1 MQDLIGRT
9 LGHYRVVEQIGAG
22 GMGVVYRAH
31 DERLDRDV
39 AIKVLPEEVAEDTD
53 RVARFER
60 EARAVA
66 KLDYPNILAIHD
78 FGADRGFAY
87 AVMELLEGESM
98 RDVVTKGGLTPS
110 KAVEYARAIADG
122 LAAAHDKGIVH
133 RDLKPENVFLTRD
146 GRIKILDFGL
156 AKLKEPDQDLSTKT
170 PTATL
175 ETSPGVLIGTVAYM
189 APEQVQG
196 QPADH
201 RSDIFALGCMLYEL
215 LTGTRPFAGRT
226 AAEAA
231 AAILK
236 DDPPPISERVTNVPP
251 GLEAVVSHCLEKRR
265 EDRFQS
271 AQDLSFALQA
281 TSQDSQSSPVEDTG
295 GKQIRSIAVLP
306 FEIAGGAEEM
316 EYLGDGLTEGI
327 IAKLCRLP
335 GIERVIAR
343 HSVFGYKGKAIEP
356 GAAGV
361 ELGVDSVL
369 VGDVVVRNE
378 ELHITAELVAT
389 PTGERIWGDRYV
401 RKQSGIID
409 LEDAISHAIAENLW
423 PELSDADHARI
434 AKRPTDDP
442 EAYRLYLKG
451 RHLWSRLT
459 KEALDRSI
467 ELYREAISRDQRFAL
482 AHTGIADAWVS
493 LSWNDFV
500 PKRTAF
506 KESLSSALT
515 ALEMDDQV
523 SEAHVSLAMVLSY
536 FGTDWSRAETE
547 YRRALEINRNSADAY
562 HQYAHLLTFLGRTEE
577 GIEMILR
584 ALELEPVSRIIS
596 SCCGQVHFMAGR
608 YDEEAVAHLEAALE
622 LDPAN
627 AGPYSWL
634 GMVHVERRDYP
645 RAEEAFERGL
655 EAGSFVPRNTGAL
668 GYCYGVQGDR
678 ERALAQLDRLTEL
691 SEETTVDSCFEAW
704 IHTAIGDEDGAIAAL
719 ERAYDQDANWLVS
732 LKVDPFLAKLRPDPR
747 FQDLLRRMHLPED

>member
-1 MQDLIGRT
+1 MKELIGRT

-39 AIKVLPEEVAEDTD
+39 AIKVLPEEVAEDAD

-60 EARAVA
+60 EARAIA

-78 FGADRGFAY
+78 FSTERGIAY

-98 RDVVTKGGLTPS
+98 REVITKGGLSLS
-110 KAVEYARAIADG
+110 KAVEHARAIADG

-133 RDLKPENVFLTRD
+133 RDLKPENVFLTKD

-156 AKLKEPDQDLSTKT
+156 AKLKEPDQDFSTKT

-175 ETSPGVLIGTVAYM
+175 ETSPGALIGTAAYM

-196 QPADH
+196 QAADH
-201 RSDIFALGCMLYEL
+201 RSDIFALGCVLYEM
-215 LTGTRPFAGRT
+215 LTGIRPFAGGTT
-226 AAEAA
+226 AEIA

-236 DDPPPISERVTNVPP
+236 DDPPPISEHVTNMPS
-251 GLEAVVSHCLEKRR
+251 GLDAVVSHCLEKRR
-265 EDRFQS
+265 EERFQS
-271 AQDLSFALQA
+271 ARDLSFALQA
-281 TSQDSQSSPVEDTG
+281 ASQSSQSSQVEDPG
-295 GKQIRSIAVLP
+295 VQPIRSIAVLP
-306 FEIAGGAEEM
+306 FKIAGGAGEM
-316 EYLGDGLTEGI
+316 EYLGDGLTEGV
-327 IAKLCRLP
+327 IAKLCHLP
-335 GIERVIAR
+335 GIDRVIAR
-343 HSVFGYKGKAIEP
+343 HSVFGYKGRTIDP

-369 VGDVVVRNE
+369 VGDVVVRDE

-389 PTGERIWGDRYV
+389 PRGDRIWGNRYV
-401 RKQSGIID
+401 RGLSGIID
-409 LEDAISHAIAENLW
+409 LEDAISQSIAESLR

-459 KEALDRSI
+459 KEALDRRI
-467 ELYREAISRDQRFAL
+467 ELYREAISRDRRFAL

-500 PKRTAF
+500 PKGTAF
-506 KESLSSALT
+506 KEALSSALT

-536 FGTDWSRAETE
+536 FGTDWARAETE
-547 YRRALEINRNSADAY
+547 YQRALEINRNNVDAC
-562 HQYAHLLTFLGRTEE
+562 HQYAHLLTFLGRNDE
-577 GIEMILR
+577 GVEWILR
-584 ALELEPVSRIIS
+584 ALDLEPVSRIIS
-596 SCCGQVHFMAGR
+596 SCCGQVHFLAGR
-608 YDEEAVAHLEAALE
+608 HDDAVAHLETALE

-634 GMVHVERRDYP
+634 GMVHVERGDYEK
-645 RAEEAFERGL
+645 AEKAFKRGL

-668 GYCYGVQGDR
+668 GYCYGIQGDR
-678 ERALAQLDRLTEL
+678 ERAQVQLERLRDL
-691 SEETTVDSCFEAW
+691 STGTTVDACFEAW
-704 IHTAIGDEDGAIAAL
+704 IHAAIGDDDSAIAAL

>member
-9 LGHYRVVEQIGAG
+9 LGHYRIVEKIGAG
-22 GMGVVYRAH
+22 GMGEVYRAN

-39 AIKVLPEEVAEDTD
+39 AIKVLLEEVAQNPD
-53 RVARFER
+53 RLTRFET

-66 KLDYPNILAIHD
+66 KLDHPNILAIHN
-78 FGADRGFAY
+78 FGTEEGIAF

-98 RDVVTKGGLTPS
+98 REVITAGGLAPS

-122 LAAAHDKGIVH
+122 LAVAHDKGIVH

-156 AKLKEPDQDLSTKT
+156 AKLKEPAQHLTTKT

-175 ETSPGVLIGTVAYM
+175 ETSPGGLIGTVAYM

-201 RSDIFALGCMLYEL
+201 RSDIFALGCVLYEML
-215 LTGTRPFAGRT
+215 SGTRPFAGKT
-226 AAEAA
+226 SAETA

-236 DDPPPISERVTNVPP
+236 DDSPPISERVRNALP
-251 GLEAVVSHCLEKRR
+251 GLDTVVSHCLEKRR

-271 AQDLSFALQA
+271 ARDLSFALQA
-281 TSQDSQSSPVEDTG
+281 TSRAPRTSPVEATDG
-295 GKQIRSIAVLP
+295 IAIRSIAVLP
-306 FEIAGGAEEM
+306 FEIAGGTEEM

-327 IAKLCRLP
+327 IGKMCGLP
-335 GIERVIAR
+335 GIDRVIAR
-343 HSVFGYKGKAIEP
+343 HSVFGYKGRDVNPATA
-356 GAAGV
+356 GA

-369 VGDVVVRNE
+369 VGDVALRGD
-378 ELHITAELVAT
+378 ELVITAELVAI
-389 PTGERIWGDRYV
+389 PRGDRIWGDRYV
-401 RKQSGIID
+401 RELSGIID
-409 LEDAISHAIAENLW
+409 LEDAISRAIAESLR

-459 KEALDRSI
+459 KDALDRSI

-506 KESLSSALT
+506 KEALSSALT

-523 SEAHVSLAMVLSY
+523 AEPHVSMAMVLSY

-547 YRRALEINRNSADAY
+547 YLRALEINRNSADAY
-562 HQYAHLLTFLGRTEE
+562 HQYAHLLTFLGRTKE

-608 YDEEAVAHLEAALE
+608 YDEAVAHLEAALE

-627 AGPYSWL
+627 TGPYSWL
-634 GMVHVERRDYP
+634 GMVHVERGDFKK
-645 RAEEAFERGL
+645 AEEALERGL
-655 EAGSFVPRNTGAL
+655 KGGSFVPRNTGAL
-668 GYCYGVQGDR
+668 GYCYGVQGDG
-678 ERALAQLDRLTEL
+678 EKALAQLEQLTAL
-691 SEETTVDSCFEAW
+691 SAETTVDACFEAW
-704 IHTAIGDEDGAIAAL
+704 IHISIGNDDRAIAAL
-719 ERAYDQDANWLVS
+719 ERAYDQDANWLLS
-732 LKVDPFLAKLRPDPR
+732 LKVDPFLAGLRSDPR
-747 FQDLLRRMHLPED
+747 FHDLLRRMHLPED

>member
-53 RVARFER
+53 RIARFER

-66 KLDYPNILAIHD
+66 RLDYPNILSIHD
-78 FGADRGFAY
+78 FGAEQGVAY

-98 RDVVTKGGLTPS
+98 RDVVTTGALTPN
-110 KAVEYARAIADG
+110 KAVDYAQAIADG

-133 RDLKPENVFLTRD
+133 RDFKPENVFLTRD

-156 AKLKEPDQDLSTKT
+156 AKLKEPEQELSTQT

-175 ETSPGVLIGTVAYM
+175 ETSPGGLIGTAPYM

-196 QPADH
+196 QAADH
-201 RSDIFALGCMLYEL
+201 RSDIFALGCVLYEM
-215 LTGTRPFAGRT
+215 LTGSRPFGGKAT
-226 AAEAA
+226 AETA

-236 DDPPPISERVTNVPP
+236 DDPPPISERVSNMLP
-251 GLEAVVSHCLEKRR
+251 GLDSIVSHCLEKRR

-271 AQDLSFALQA
+271 ARDLSFALQEV
-281 TSQDSQSSPVEDTG
+281 SRSPRSMPVEDADG
-295 GKQIRSIAVLP
+295 RLIRSIAVLP
-306 FEIAGGAEEM
+306 FEIAGGIEEM

-335 GIERVIAR
+335 GIDRVIAR
-343 HSVFGYKGKAIEP
+343 HSVFCYRGKGIDP
-356 GAAGV
+356 GVAGM

-369 VGDVVVRNE
+369 VGDILVRGE
-378 ELHITAELVAT
+378 ELRIIAELVAT
-389 PTGERIWGDRYV
+389 SSGERVWGDRYI
-401 RKQSGIID
+401 REMSGIID
-409 LEDAISHAIAENLW
+409 LEDAISQAIAESLR

-434 AKRPTDDP
+434 AKRPTNDP

-459 KEALDRSI
+459 KDALDRSI
-467 ELYREAISRDQRFAL
+467 ELYREAISRDRQFAL
-482 AHTGIADAWVS
+482 AHSGIADAWVS

-500 PKRTAF
+500 PKRRAF
-506 KESLSSALT
+506 KEALSSALT

-536 FGTDWSRAETE
+536 FGTDWPRSETE
-547 YRRALEINRNSADAY
+547 YQRALEINRNNADAC
-562 HQYAHLLTFLGRTEE
+562 HQYAHLLTFLGRTDE

-584 ALELEPVSRIIS
+584 ALDLEPVSRIIS
-596 SCCGQVHFMAGR
+596 SCCGQIHFMAGR
-608 YDEEAVAHLEAALE
+608 YDDAASHLEAALE

-627 AGPYSWL
+627 AGPCSWL
-634 GMVHVERRDYP
+634 GMVHVQRSDYS
-645 RAEEAFERGL
+645 RAEEAFQRGL

-668 GYCYGVQGDR
+668 GYCYGIQGDR
-678 ERALAQLDRLTEL
+678 DKARAQLDRLTEL
-691 SEETTVDSCFEAW
+691 ARETTVDACFEAW
-704 IHTAIGDEDGAIAAL
+704 IHVAMGDDGAAIEAL

-732 LKVDPFLAKLRPDPR
+732 LKVDPFLSKLHPDPR

>member
-1 MQDLIGRT
+1 MSDTVPPIREIDDSAINSPPGIWKMQDLIGRT

-31 DERLDRDV
+31 DERLDREV
-39 AIKVLPEEVAEDTD
+39 AVKVLPEDVAQDLD
-53 RVARFER
+53 RVGRFER
-60 EARAVA
+60 EAKAVA
-66 KLDYPNILAIHD
+66 RLDHPNILAIHD
-78 FGADRGFAY
+78 FSADRDVAF

-98 RDVVTKGGLTPS
+98 RAVVTKGGLTPS
-110 KAVEYARAIADG
+110 KAVEYASAIADG

-156 AKLKEPDQDLSTKT
+156 AKLKEPDQELTTKT

-175 ETSPGVLIGTVAYM
+175 ETSPGGLIGTVAYM

-201 RSDIFALGCMLYEL
+201 RSDIFSLGCLLYEL
-215 LTGTRPFAGRT
+215 LTGTRPFAGNTT
-226 AAEAA
+226 AETA

-236 DDPPPISERVTNVPP
+236 DDPRPISELVTNVPP
-251 GLEAVVSHCLEKRR
+251 GLDTVISHCLEKRR

-271 AQDLSFALQA
+271 ARDLSFALQA
-281 TSQDSQSSPVEDTG
+281 ASRGPRLLPAEDSG
-295 GKQIRSIAVLP
+295 GKPIRSIAVLP
-306 FEIAGGAEEM
+306 FEVAGGIEEM

-335 GIERVIAR
+335 GIDRVIAR
-343 HSVFGYKGKAIEP
+343 HSVFGYKGKAIDP
-356 GAAGV
+356 GAAGA

-378 ELHITAELVAT
+378 ELHITVELIAT
-389 PTGERIWGDRYV
+389 PRGDRVWGDRYV
-401 RKQSGIID
+401 RELSGIID
-409 LEDAISHAIAENLW
+409 VEDAISQAIAESLQ

-459 KEALDRSI
+459 KEALERSI
-467 ELYREAISRDQRFAL
+467 ELYREAISRDGRFAL

-506 KESLSSALT
+506 KEALSSALA

-536 FGTDWSRAETE
+536 FGTDWTRAETE
-547 YRRALEINRNSADAY
+547 YRRALEINRNNADAY

-608 YDEEAVAHLEAALE
+608 YDEGGSRAGPGQRRPILLAGNGSREAAGLFKSGGSVRARARSRLLRSPE
-622 LDPAN
+622 HRSSRLLLRCSRKPKKGAGTARSAERAFRGDHRRRVLRGLDP
-627 AGPYSWL
+627 
-634 GMVHVERRDYP
+634 RRD
-645 RAEEAFERGL
+645 RG
-655 EAGSFVPRNTGAL
+655 
-668 GYCYGVQGDR
+668 
-678 ERALAQLDRLTEL
+678 
-691 SEETTVDSCFEAW
+691 
-704 IHTAIGDEDGAIAAL
+704 
-719 ERAYDQDANWLVS
+719 
-732 LKVDPFLAKLRPDPR
+732 
-747 FQDLLRRMHLPED
+747 

>member
-31 DERLDRDV
+31 DEHLDREV
-39 AIKVLPEEVAEDTD
+39 AIKVLPEEVAEETD
-53 RVARFER
+53 RLARFEL

-66 KLDYPNILAIHD
+66 KLDHPNILAIHD
-78 FGADRGFAY
+78 FSADREGAY

-98 RDVVTKGGLTPS
+98 REVVTKGGLTPR
-110 KAVEYARAIADG
+110 KTVEYARAIAAG

-133 RDLKPENVFLTRD
+133 RDLKPENVFLTKD

-156 AKLKEPDQDLSTKT
+156 AKLKEPDQGLTTKT

-175 ETSPGVLIGTVAYM
+175 ETSPGSLIGTVAYM
-189 APEQVQG
+189 APEQVHG

-201 RSDIFALGCMLYEL
+201 RSDIFALGCMLYEM
-215 LTGTRPFAGRT
+215 LTGKRPFAGKT
-226 AAEAA
+226 AAATAA
-231 AAILK
+231 SILK
-236 DDPPPISERVTNVPP
+236 DDPQPLSEQISNVPP
-251 GLEAVVSHCLEKRR
+251 GLDAVVSHCLEKRR

-271 AQDLSFALQA
+271 ARDLSFALQA
-281 TSQDSQSSPVEDTG
+281 TFLDSQSSPVDDHNG
-295 GKQIRSIAVLP
+295 GQIRSIAVLP
-306 FEIAGGAEEM
+306 FKIAGGAQEM

-335 GIERVIAR
+335 GIDRVIAR
-343 HSVFGYKGKAIEP
+343 HSVFGYKGKAMDPAEV
-356 GAAGV
+356 GA

-369 VGDVVVRNE
+369 VGDVGVRSE

-389 PTGERIWGDRYV
+389 PRGDRIWGEHYV
-401 RKQSGIID
+401 RQMSEIID
-409 LEDAISHAIAENLW
+409 LEDAISQSIAESLR

-467 ELYREAISRDQRFAL
+467 ELYRDAISRDQRFAL
-482 AHTGIADAWVS
+482 AHSGIADAWVS

-536 FGTDWSRAETE
+536 FGTDWARAETE
-547 YRRALEINRNSADAY
+547 YQRALEINRNNADAY
-562 HQYAHLLTFLGRTEE
+562 HQYAHLLTFLGRTDE

-584 ALELEPVSRIIS
+584 ALDLEPVSRIIS
-596 SCCGQVHFMAGR
+596 SCCGQVHFMAGQ
-608 YDEEAVAHLEAALE
+608 YDDAVAHLEAALE

-634 GMVHVERRDYP
+634 GMVHIERRDYS
-645 RAEEAFERGL
+645 RAEEAFGRGL

-678 ERALAQLDRLTEL
+678 ERARAQIERLTEL
-691 SEETTVDSCFEAW
+691 SEETTVDACFEAW
-704 IHTAIGDEDGAIAAL
+704 IHTAIGEDDAAIEAL

-732 LKVDPFLAKLRPDPR
+732 LKVDPFLKKLRPDPR
-747 FQDLLRRMHLPED
+747 FQELLRRMHLPED

>member
-1 MQDLIGRT
+1 MKGLTGRT
-9 LGHYRVVEQIGAG
+9 LGHYRVAEKIGAG

-31 DERLDRDV
+31 DEHLGREV
-39 AIKVLPEEVAEDTD
+39 AIKVLPDEVAEDTD
-53 RVARFER
+53 RLARFEL
-60 EARAVA
+60 EARSVA
-66 KLDYPNILAIHD
+66 KLDHPNILAIHD
-78 FGADRGFAY
+78 FSTDGRVAY
-87 AVMELLEGESM
+87 AVTELLDGESM
-98 RDVVTKGGLTPS
+98 REVVTKGGLTPS
-110 KAVEYARAIADG
+110 KTVEYAQAIADG

-133 RDLKPENVFLTRD
+133 RDLKPENVFLTKD

-156 AKLKEPDQDLSTKT
+156 AKLKEPDQDLTTKT

-175 ETSPGVLIGTVAYM
+175 ETSPGSVIGTVAYM
-189 APEQVQG
+189 APEQIHG
-196 QPADH
+196 QAADH
-201 RSDIFALGCMLYEL
+201 RSDIFALGCMLYEM
-215 LTGTRPFAGRT
+215 LTGTRPFAGKT
-226 AAEAA
+226 SAATA

-236 DDPPPISERVTNVPP
+236 DDPQPLSERISNLPP
-251 GLEAVVSHCLEKRR
+251 GLDAVVSHCLEKRR

-271 AQDLSFALQA
+271 ARDLSFALQA
-281 TSQDSQSSPVEDTG
+281 SSRVPPPSPVDDTG
-295 GKQIRSIAVLP
+295 DRQIRSIAVLP

-335 GIERVIAR
+335 GIDRVIAR
-343 HSVFGYKGKAIEP
+343 HSVFGYKGKSMDP
-356 GAAGV
+356 GAVGAQ
-361 ELGVDSVL
+361 LAVDSVL
-369 VGDVVVRNE
+369 VGDIGVRGE
-378 ELHITAELVAT
+378 ELHIAAELVAT
-389 PTGERIWGDRYV
+389 PRGDRIWGDHYV
-401 RKQSGIID
+401 REMSEIID
-409 LEDAISHAIAENLW
+409 LEDAISQAIAESLR
-423 PELSDADHARI
+423 PELSAADHARI

-500 PKRTAF
+500 SKRTAF

-515 ALEMDDQV
+515 ALEMDDQL

-536 FGTDWSRAETE
+536 FGTDWARAETE
-547 YRRALEINRNSADAY
+547 YQRALEINRNNADAY
-562 HQYAHLLTFLGRTEE
+562 HQYAHLLTFLGRTDE

-584 ALELEPVSRIIS
+584 ALDLEPVSRIIS
-596 SCCGQVHFMAGR
+596 SCCGQVFFMAGR
-608 YDEEAVAHLEAALE
+608 YDDAVEHLEAALE

-634 GMVHVERRDYP
+634 GMVHVQREDFS
-645 RAEEAFERGL
+645 RAEEAFQQGI

-678 ERALAQLDRLTEL
+678 EKAKAQLDRLTEL
-691 SEETTVDSCFEAW
+691 SEETTVDACFEAW
-704 IHTAIGDEDGAIAAL
+704 IHAVVGNDDGAIEAL

-732 LKVDPFLAKLRPDPR
+732 LKVDPFLEKLRPDPR
-747 FQDLLRRMHLPED
+747 FQGLLRRMHLPED